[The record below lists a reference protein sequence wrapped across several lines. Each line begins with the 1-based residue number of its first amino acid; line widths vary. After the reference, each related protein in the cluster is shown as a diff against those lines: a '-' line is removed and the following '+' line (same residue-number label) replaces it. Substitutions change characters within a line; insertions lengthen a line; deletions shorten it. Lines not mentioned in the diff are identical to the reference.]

1 MSVFGS
7 GYPVITSSLIGGEIP
22 LEATTIIRENPD
34 YKRDQTINKSIL
46 TGKKHIHNLGK
57 HRVFRLTF
65 LKATRNLLD
74 ALELV
79 EGTEVTYQPYNDN
92 ENRII
97 PCFLTK
103 STPFHYDNINEADA
117 VTIEMETVDYW
128 QDTAATLLDT
138 SGENP
143 IGTYEGNLI
152 DENGNNIVD
161 ELGNKI
167 IIDLYNKE
175 D

>member
-7 GYPVITSSLIGGEIP
+7 GNPVITSSLIGGELP
-22 LEATTIIRENPD
+22 LEGTTIIRNNPG
-34 YKRDQTINKSIL
+34 YERDQIINKSKL
-46 TGKKHIHNLGK
+46 TGKKHIHNQGK
-57 HRVFRLTF
+57 HQVFKLTV
-65 LKATRNLLD
+65 LGATRNLLD
-74 ALELV
+74 AAERV
-79 EGTEVTYQPYNDN
+79 EGSEVTYQPYDDN
-92 ENRII
+92 TNRII

-103 STPFHYDNINEADA
+103 STPFHYNNINEADA
-117 VTIEMETVDYW
+117 VIIELETIDYW
-128 QDTAATLLDT
+128 EDTAATLLDT
-138 SGENP
+138 SGDNP